1 MLPWKKHSLS
11 AFRRETSPGPARDG
25 WGLAILA
32 PMKDH
37 SRYTASD
44 AEYESRVRES
54 FVRQGLMKHLGA
66 ELVQLEPGHVEI
78 RVPFRL
84 ELTQQHNYFHA
95 GVSGA
100 IADSACGYAAYTLMP
115 AESSVLTVEYKMNLL
130 APADGEELIA
140 RANVLRSGRTLKI
153 CIADVYVR
161 KDRAEV
167 HCATML
173 STIMCLPGKSDRP
186 PLKAS
191 RVSSSGV

>member
-1 MLPWKKHSLS
+1 
-11 AFRRETSPGPARDG
+11 
-25 WGLAILA
+25 
-32 PMKDH
+32 MKDH
-37 SRYTASD
+37 PRYTASD

-66 ELVQLEPGHVEI
+66 ELVKLEPGHAEI

-130 APADGEELIA
+130 APADGEGLIA
-140 RANVLRSGRTLKI
+140 RANVLRSGRTLKV

-161 KDRAEV
+161 KDGAEV

-186 PLKAS
+186 
-191 RVSSSGV
+191 R